1 MPKQFQTKGATII
14 GGGELNMAV
23 FEDKRHKADYISLQ
37 LQFMNDL
44 TDLSLR
50 LKDPSIGKDKKSY
63 LFKQL
68 QRINNWI

>member
-1 MPKQFQTKGATII
+1 
-14 GGGELNMAV
+14 MAL

-44 TDLSLR
+44 TNLSLR
-50 LKDPSIGKDKKSY
+50 LKDPSVVGKDKNSY

-68 QRINNWI
+68 